1 MRKGLMNMATYSTS
15 KINTNRTSSDIP
27 RLNFKHTG
35 YPQNKNK
42 GDFEYDDEIDGKSE
56 NDDEMI
62 SITMPVDKIDQLER
76 ESDINQVS
84 LNTRINQI
92 INDHLDWHSKAPQS
106 KISCVPSSLVARAVN
121 QLTEQELS
129 DFAQSIVNDLCNLSL
144 LLRGEFSLSSFLYT
158 FNIWLKN
165 TRTPSRFEQDGQNY
179 KIVIRHDMGYKYSY
193 LIKEIFRRILEE
205 KFYKSVQCT
214 MTETT
219 ILIRNKSFIE
229 IVHERPSLSC
239 THV

>member
-1 MRKGLMNMATYSTS
+1 MNMATYSTS
-15 KINTNRTSSDIP
+15 KTNTNRISGDIS

-35 YPQNKNK
+35 YSQNKNK
-42 GDFEYDDEIDGKSE
+42 GDFEYDHEIDGESE
-56 NDDEMI
+56 NDGEMI
-62 SITMPVDKIDQLER
+62 SITMPVDNIDRLER

-106 KISCVPSSLVARAVN
+106 MISCVPASLVARAVN
-121 QLTEQELS
+121 QLTEQELF
-129 DFAQSIVNDLCNLSL
+129 DFVQSIVNDLCNLSL

-165 TRTPSRFEQDGQNY
+165 TRTPSRFEKDGQNY

-205 KFYKSVQCT
+205 KFHKSFQCT

-219 ILIRNKSFIE
+219 VLIRNKSFIE
-229 IVHERPSLSC
+229 IVHERPSLRLLAD
-239 THV
+239 TM